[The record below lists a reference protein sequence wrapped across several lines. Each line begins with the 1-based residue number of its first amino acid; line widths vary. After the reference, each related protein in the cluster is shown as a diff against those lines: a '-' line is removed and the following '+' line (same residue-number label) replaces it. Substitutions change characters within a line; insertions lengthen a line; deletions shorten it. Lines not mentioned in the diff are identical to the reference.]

1 MLEEAGGSDSF
12 RKLAV
17 TEEVAKKKS
26 EDAPPV
32 VQVEQDEDKHA
43 LNSSAL
49 LSFEELGLAKPL
61 VETCRTLGFRK
72 PTPVQRIV
80 VPYLVQNRQSHVL
93 ALAATGSGKVSTA
106 ESSFKCLLLLTFN
119 YY

>member
-1 MLEEAGGSDSF
+1 MSSLFKKRSRGGKRKLEEAGGSDSF

-32 VQVEQDEDKHA
+32 VQVEQDEDKH
-43 LNSSAL
+43 
-49 LSFEELGLAKPL
+49 L

-80 VPYLVQNRQSHVL
+80 VPFLVQNRQSHVL